1 MRDRSL
7 RERLSLL
14 LVQWMVVYL
23 AVSGLIGVLA
33 LRHFRAHVEQDRL
46 LLARTVAHSLSA
58 TVMGTLRSASRLTAE
73 LPSLDEAAVP
83 QLRSFRFQSLFRD
96 AIHILD
102 AKGRPVI
109 SDPPFA
115 RLPVIDWDH
124 FETRVGVTGLIPS
137 GAAPDSRPVLAM
149 VVPFERGGKAYYL
162 VGEMKPRGST
172 LSIYLQNLAAE
183 PDFHVVVI
191 DASSRVIAAPD
202 HEQLF
207 RDVAPGP
214 ELGERVLARRPLVA
228 RTSTCTIC
236 LDAPRKGTFLTVM
249 VPLRIAPWGVV
260 IQQDQG
266 AAFAVL
272 RPSQAGLLASLLLVA
287 VMGLLLS
294 RGLVRSVVEPIQQLS
309 AQAEQLR
316 QGDLETPVAVEG
328 DREIQVLANTLN
340 EARSQIATVLGE
352 LTSVNLHL
360 EELVADR
367 TRVLRSRFED
377 LKLLHDVSALAARER
392 EPERFLPEVLRLV
405 SRRYSFH
412 AVALVT
418 TSTDGPRRRYVYPE
432 EVSLPWLEEG
442 EGAEPAPGW
451 QRRDLVH
458 HGESQGALFYRWPGD
473 EEQPVMD
480 ALQHELALSLHG
492 ASMLR
497 RVLVQDAQRKV
508 LVRRLLAAGEEE
520 RRRIARE
527 LHDEISQL
535 LTVIQLSLEPVAE
548 QAGGKLDRVKELLS
562 TTQKEI
568 HRIIYDLRP
577 SLLDDLGLAAAVKW
591 YASSYLE
598 PAGLQVSLEVE
609 DDLEL
614 PAEVEITTFRIYQ
627 EIITNILR
635 HARAERVSIEL
646 YARGGRL
653 VLAVEDDGVG
663 FDPEERVEGAGLLGM
678 RERASLVG
686 GRLDFDSEPGMGAH
700 VALEIP
706 LDLESVGEAGAATG
720 SEPGSEK
727 APTEPA
733 LTTSTGGEA

>member
-7 RERLSLL
+7 RGRLSLL
-14 LVQWMVVYL
+14 LVQWLVVYL

-33 LRHFRAHVEQDRL
+33 LRHFRAHVEHDRL

-73 LPSLDEAAVP
+73 LPSLDEGAVP

-96 AIHILD
+96 SLHVVD
-102 AKGRPVI
+102 AQGRPLV

-115 RLPVIDWDH
+115 RPPAIDWEH
-124 FETRVGVTGLIPS
+124 FESRMGVTGLVPEA
-137 GAAPDSRPVLAM
+137 GASPGAPPVLAM
-149 VVPFERGGKAYYL
+149 VVPFERAGKAYYL
-162 VGEMKPRGST
+162 VGEMKLRGSN
-172 LSIYLQNLAAE
+172 LSVYLQDLAAE
-183 PDFHVVVI
+183 PDLHVVLI

-207 RDVAPGP
+207 RDVAPRP
-214 ELGERVLARRPLVA
+214 ELGERILSRRPLVT
-228 RTSTCTIC
+228 RTSICTVC
-236 LDAPRKGTFLTVM
+236 GKAPQKGTFLTVM
-249 VPLRIAPWGVV
+249 VPLRLAPWGVV
-260 IQQDQG
+260 IQQDRA

-294 RGLVRSVVEPIQQLS
+294 RGLARSVVEPIQQLS

-328 DREIQVLANTLN
+328 DRELQVLAKTLN
-340 EARSQIATVLGE
+340 EARRQIATVLGE

-360 EELVADR
+360 EELVDER
-367 TRVLRSRFED
+367 TRVL
-377 LKLLHDVSALAARER
+377 
-392 EPERFLPEVLRLV
+392 
-405 SRRYSFH
+405 
-412 AVALVT
+412 VA
-418 TSTDGPRRRYVYPE
+418 
-432 EVSLPWLEEG
+432 
-442 EGAEPAPGW
+442 
-451 QRRDLVH
+451 
-458 HGESQGALFYRWPGD
+458 
-473 EEQPVMD
+473 
-480 ALQHELALSLHG
+480 
-492 ASMLR
+492 
-497 RVLVQDAQRKV
+497 QDAQRRV

-562 TTQKEI
+562 KTQKEI

-635 HARAERVSIEL
+635 HAEAESVSIEL

-663 FDPEERVEGAGLLGM
+663 FDPTEKVEGAGLLGM

-686 GRLDFDSEPGMGAH
+686 GRLDIDSEPGMGSH

-706 LDLESVGEAGAATG
+706 LDWGEAEAPGAVPGAKSAAGGG
-720 SEPGSEK
+720 SEPAGEPA
-727 APTEPA
+727 APTPA
-733 LTTSTGGEA
+733 RARAGGEA